1 MLVGSSR
8 RWLHPDTFPRF
19 LSGSCC
25 DPSCA
30 RVRPNLLI
38 GIETIQRPQCGR
50 CMVSNRACKLE
61 NAREWEGSQVTRAVR
76 SRGGC
81 QQGGAVLHAARSAA
95 ALYGCAVCG
104 GSRGIAG
111 ERLAPRQPPLHP
123 HAHALPSPSS
133 PCACWRLHRG
143 NQPRAIGAQPAVGRC
158 EPAQRAQRPSLS
170 RRKAWQRWAL
180 RSESRCG
187 APRVPPWACWR
198 TATALQR
205 ACVPRIQPHRTGPSA
220 PSLGRV
226 RSLIWLHRTH
236 VCARAVL

>member
-1 MLVGSSR
+1 MQRERDRSSEG
-8 RWLHPDTFPRF
+8 PRC
-19 LSGSCC
+19 G
-25 DPSCA
+25 PSDNPN
-30 RVRPNLLI
+30 RVPI
-38 GIETIQRPQCGR
+38 GQ
-50 CMVSNRACKLE
+50 
-61 NAREWEGSQVTRAVR
+61 NAREWEVPQVSRTVR

-133 PCACWRLHRG
+133 PCACRRLHRG
-143 NQPRAIGAQPAVGRC
+143 NQPRAMGALPAVGRC
-158 EPAQRAQRPSLS
+158 EPAQCARRPFMS
-170 RRKAWQRWAL
+170 RRKAWHQWAL

-198 TATALQR
+198 TSTALQR
-205 ACVPRIQPHRTGPSA
+205 ACVLRMQLHRTGPSA

-226 RSLIWLHRTH
+226 RSLIWLRRTH
-236 VCARAVL
+236 VCERAVL

>member
-1 MLVGSSR
+1 
-8 RWLHPDTFPRF
+8 
-19 LSGSCC
+19 
-25 DPSCA
+25 
-30 RVRPNLLI
+30 
-38 GIETIQRPQCGR
+38 
-50 CMVSNRACKLE
+50 MVSNRACKLK
-61 NAREWEGSQVTRAVR
+61 NAREWEGSQVSRTVR
-76 SRGGC
+76 LRGGC

-133 PCACWRLHRG
+133 PCACRRLHRG
-143 NQPRAIGAQPAVGRC
+143 NQPRAMGALPAVGRC
-158 EPAQRAQRPSLS
+158 EPAQCARRPFMS
-170 RRKAWQRWAL
+170 RRKAWHQWAL

-205 ACVPRIQPHRTGPSA
+205 ACVLRMQLHRTGPSA

-226 RSLIWLHRTH
+226 RSLIWLRRTH
-236 VCARAVL
+236 VCERAVL